1 MTTVGGSWPPGSR
14 SRPRTRALLLALVLV
29 LLTGPAAWAHDERFS
44 ASNVE
49 VKGNEV
55 IWTVEVATQGLEK
68 VMRLPAPALKLTEP
82 QLQEMKGDLVSY
94 LLECLKVEIN
104 GVSVE
109 AEPGTLE
116 PVYDTLVGTGEKYIS
131 YARQQF
137 RFRSATEV
145 KRVTLSAALFLTV
158 TKQHHAALTV
168 SWNGAQRPFSRFGP
182 FELQLTA
189 SRVNPT
195 WWNTAGEFIVW
206 GMHHIFIGY
215 DHIAFLLGLLLA
227 ARKLREMVKVV
238 TSFTVAHSLTLLLAA
253 MDVIRLPQG
262 VTESLIAASIVYVAA
277 ENYFIKYGRHR
288 WILSFGFGL
297 VHGLGFSSVLRER
310 LQDLQS
316 ILVPVVS
323 FNLGVELGQMVILL
337 VALPVLAWIRKGPD
351 EAASERRQSWLVRVG
366 SMPILLLGSFWLV
379 DRVFQL
385 NLMPF

>member
-1 MTTVGGSWPPGSR
+1 MEV
-14 SRPRTRALLLALVLV
+14 RP
-29 LLTGPAAWAHDERFS
+29 
-44 ASNVE
+44 
-49 VKGNEV
+49 NEV

-68 VMRLPAPALKLTEP
+68 VLKLPADALKLTEP
-82 QLQEMKGDLVSY
+82 QLQEVKRDIVAF
-94 LLECLKVEIN
+94 LLESLKVEIN

-109 AEPGTLE
+109 AEPGTME
-116 PVYDTLVGTGEKYIS
+116 PVYDTLVGSGEKYIS

-158 TKQHHAALTV
+158 TSQHHAALTV
-168 SWNGAQRPFSRFGP
+168 SWNGAQRPFSRYGP
-182 FELQLTA
+182 FELELTA
-189 SRVNPT
+189 ARVNPT
-195 WWNTAGEFIVW
+195 LWNTAGEFVVW
-206 GMHHIFIGY
+206 GMRHIFIGY

-238 TSFTVAHSLTLLLAA
+238 TSFTLAHSLTLLLAA
-253 MDVIRLPQG
+253 MDVIRIPGG

-277 ENYFIKYGRHR
+277 ENYFLKDGRYR
-288 WILSFGFGL
+288 WILSFVFGL

-323 FNLGVELGQMVILL
+323 FNIGVELGQMVILL
-337 VALPVLAWIRKGPD
+337 VALPVLVWIRNGPD
-351 EAASERRQSWLVRVG
+351 EAATERRQWWLVRVG
-366 SMPILLLGSFWLV
+366 SMPILLLGLFWLV